1 MVSLYFGLSA
11 HHQESEKTEYKF
23 EKCLQ
28 MKIFNKKNNILTKK
42 KNFLLTILLL

>member
-11 HHQESEKTEYKF
+11 HHQESEKNEYKF

-28 MKIFNKKNNILTKK
+28 MKIFIDDEPKYIE
-42 KNFLLTILLL
+42 I

>member
-28 MKIFNKKNNILTKK
+28 MTIFILRNKHGGGSEGGEDNTY
-42 KNFLLTILLL
+42 